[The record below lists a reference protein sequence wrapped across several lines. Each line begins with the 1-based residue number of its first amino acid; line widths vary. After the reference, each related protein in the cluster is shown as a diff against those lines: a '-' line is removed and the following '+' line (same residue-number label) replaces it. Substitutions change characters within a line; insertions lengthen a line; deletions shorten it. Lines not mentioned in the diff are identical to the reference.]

1 MNLLPE
7 DENQR
12 RLELYRQG
20 LTDREIAQRVYV
32 CVPAVRAWR
41 KSRGLPGRSGRPQLP
56 EEEQERRMA
65 LLKSGKTMEDA
76 AEELGLSVRTLKSWV
91 DYWEGKRNDG

>member
-1 MNLLPE
+1 MNMLPE

-12 RLELYRQG
+12 RMELYHQG
-20 LTDREIAQRVYV
+20 LTDREIARRVYV

-56 EEEQERRMA
+56 EEEQKRRMA
-65 LLKSGKTMEDA
+65 LLRSGKTMAEAA
-76 AEELGLSVRTLKSWV
+76 AELGVTERTLKSWV
-91 DYWEGKRNDG
+91 DYWEGKRND

>member
-7 DENQR
+7 EENQR
-12 RLELYRQG
+12 RLELYHQG

-41 KSRGLPGRSGRPQLP
+41 KSRGLPGRSGRPKLP
-56 EEEQERRMA
+56 DEEQKRRIA
-65 LLKSGKTMEDA
+65 LLRSGKTMAEA
-76 AEELGLSVRTLKSWV
+76 AEELGVTERTLKSWV
-91 DYWEGKRNDG
+91 DYWEGKRND